1 VNLKI
6 SSRYLNLSKKE
17 YVSMSEMIKED
28 QDTEAE
34 LQTDESEVVEEAT
47 EFDGKNAEADAVKAV
62 KKAEADG
69 PAKGTPPGG
78 PGGTAE
84 AMPKTKAGII
94 NAMYGKLN
102 QMKKPEL
109 AANFDKMMG
118 KGAKVKEDVDG
129 EELEAL
135 PEYNYSGELDALVES
150 EATLSEEFKAKTA
163 IIFEAALKSKL
174 SMEIDRLEENYT
186 TELEE
191 AVTEQNAAMVDK
203 VDSYLNYVV
212 ENWMDENKLQVQA
225 GLRTEIAESFMTSLK
240 DLFTESYITV
250 PDSKVDLV
258 DEQSDL
264 IAELEEKLNDQTGK
278 SIAMAEEIEN
288 FKREAIISEAS
299 KGLADTQ
306 VEKLKQLTDDVT
318 FQDEK
323 SFDKKVSTIKE
334 TYFKPNTVK
343 STESFLETESE
354 DEGQAL
360 VEDTGAMSKYL
371 TAIRKS
377 AK

>member
-1 VNLKI
+1 
-6 SSRYLNLSKKE
+6 
-17 YVSMSEMIKED
+17 
-28 QDTEAE
+28 
-34 LQTDESEVVEEAT
+34 
-47 EFDGKNAEADAVKAV
+47 
-62 KKAEADG
+62 
-69 PAKGTPPGG
+69 
-78 PGGTAE
+78 
-84 AMPKTKAGII
+84 
-94 NAMYGKLN
+94 
-102 QMKKPEL
+102 
-109 AANFDKMMG
+109 
-118 KGAKVKEDVDG
+118 
-129 EELEAL
+129 
-135 PEYNYSGELDALVES
+135 
-150 EATLSEEFKAKTA
+150 
-163 IIFEAALKSKL
+163 
-174 SMEIDRLEENYT
+174 MEIDRLEENYT